1 MEKNAPMMM
10 THQGRSTG
18 QTKLS
23 RIPVTTALRS
33 PTMQDF
39 FMSLR
44 YAHSKNTQDTTET
57 AVSSSAFQPKQY
69 TLHARAGSSAMITSS
84 MMLRVS
90 SLERMW
96 GEEDAISFR
105 FL

>member
-1 MEKNAPMMM
+1 
-10 THQGRSTG
+10 
-18 QTKLS
+18 
-23 RIPVTTALRS
+23 
-33 PTMQDF
+33 MQDF

-96 GEEDAISFR
+96 GEEDAISLR